1 MSSSKFEYPR
11 SITISVHPNNI
22 EFNDGGTYVD
32 LKTPVTIDDV
42 LNVLNDEIA
51 KRASES
57 GLDSPCLVAH
67 EDDFEPFTPA
77 GLGVYHLTSKAKFPY
92 NYVPLRVW
100 VVKSSTEE
108 LRTSATS
115 SIADKYKF
123 RVKRKYSNDESPY
136 MVIHE
141 GKQRI
146 FTDRREMLDAFPLI
160 EDELTDFRSRAK
172 AGDYCV
178 FGDFTVMRL
187 RNQI

>member
-11 SITISVHPNNI
+11 SITISVHPDNI
-22 EFNDGGTYVD
+22 KFDDYGNYDS
-32 LKTPVTIDDV
+32 LKTKITIDDV
-42 LNVLNDEIA
+42 LKCLNDELS
-51 KRASES
+51 KRASKA
-57 GLDSPCLVAH
+57 GLDSPCLVAQ

-77 GLGVYHLTSKAKFPY
+77 DLGVYNLVSKAKFPY
-92 NYVPLRVW
+92 NDVPLRVW
-100 VVKSSTEE
+100 VVKSSVEE
-108 LRTSATS
+108 LRTLATS

-123 RVKRKYSNDESPY
+123 RVTRKFANDESPY

-141 GKQRI
+141 GKQHI
-146 FTDRREMLDAFPLI
+146 FTDRRAMLDAFPLI

-178 FGDFTVMRL
+178 FGDFTIMRL